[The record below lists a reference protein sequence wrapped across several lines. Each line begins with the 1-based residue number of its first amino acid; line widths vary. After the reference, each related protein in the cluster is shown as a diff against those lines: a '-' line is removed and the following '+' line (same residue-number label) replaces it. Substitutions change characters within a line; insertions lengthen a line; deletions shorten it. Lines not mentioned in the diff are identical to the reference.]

1 MFNFRIWKICGFHLN
16 LWSYQFW
23 LVVWVENLLDAC
35 SAIQCAQHII
45 TTLNNND
52 EQATVGNSYREPWSR
67 NGANERN
74 CFALDIFAFH
84 SRLFFVIFFLFYTH
98 TSFAPYFERISKGVF
113 FHFFVFFFIDFIA
126 ILYLYN
132 LPSLWVRCSR
142 STPSIF
148 IHRPYAGMSICLK
161 IRLI

>member
-1 MFNFRIWKICGFHLN
+1 MFNFWIWKICGFHLN

-74 CFALDIFAFH
+74 CFALDIFAFFPFIF
-84 SRLFFVIFFLFYTH
+84 RNFFLFLLLYTH
-98 TSFAPYFERISKGVF
+98 IFRALFWTHFKGSFLS
-113 FHFFVFFFIDFIA
+113 FFVFFVLTLLRFNIYTIIYLFGWDVHVRRHQFLFI
-126 ILYLYN
+126 
-132 LPSLWVRCSR
+132 VRMR
-142 STPSIF
+142 
-148 IHRPYAGMSICLK
+148 RSICLK